1 MKIAGYSGHNFHY
14 EMFGYIIDYCK
25 KNNYE
30 LTIYCKKEFDEG
42 YIDMYNNI
50 FSDYKVEYK
59 EYDQLNTDINNYNII
74 ILFSDC
80 DKSYNFTKNNVIC
93 IDHYYIT
100 RSPEIKLHIA
110 TRPYKENYRDWALPC
125 YPIIKDRINQNNYN
139 ICIINS
145 VRTKYNIDIINRLK
159 CQEKINIHVISR
171 NIDISHFNGINNDK
185 FNIILYGRKNYGR
198 QYHRYVRYP
207 NSVVD
212 GNPSALKLLNI
223 INQCNYILTD
233 ISYEKPY
240 EDKIMSGAIP
250 LCFSTLRTLI
260 ISKQTNQYYKFKNVI
275 EFDNNSTD
283 DIILKEI
290 DINKIK
296 EERDILIE
304 NNHELISKYINKI

>member
-25 KNNYE
+25 KNKYE

-50 FSDYKVEYK
+50 FSNYNVDYKEFYL
-59 EYDQLNTDINNYNII
+59 LNTEINNYNIV

-80 DKSYNFTKNNVIC
+80 DKSYTSTKNNVIC
-93 IDHYYIT
+93 IDHYYIS
-100 RSPEIKLHIA
+100 RSPNINKHIA
-110 TRPYKENYRDWALPC
+110 NRPYKENYRDWALPC
-125 YPIIKDRINQNNYN
+125 YPIIEDRIYQNNYN
-139 ICIINS
+139 IAIINS
-145 VRTKYNIDIINRLK
+145 VITKYNINIINRLK
-159 CQEKINIHVISR
+159 CPQKINIHAVSR
-171 NIDISHFNGINNDK
+171 NINISHFDGINNDK
-185 FNIILYGRKNYGR
+185 FNIILHKS
-198 QYHRYVRYP
+198 P
-207 NSVVD
+207 T
-212 GNPSALKLLNI
+212 ALQLLNI

-233 ISYEKPY
+233 ISYDKPY

-250 LCFSTLRTLI
+250 FSFSTLRILI

-275 EFDNNSTD
+275 EFDKNSTD

-290 DINKIK
+290 DFNKIK
-296 EERDILIE
+296 EERDILIK

>member
-1 MKIAGYSGHNFHY
+1 MKIAGYSSHTFHY
-14 EMFGYIIDYCK
+14 EMFGYIIDYSK
-25 KNNYE
+25 KYNYE

-42 YIDMYNNI
+42 YINMYNNI

-59 EYDQLNTDINNYNII
+59 EYNQLNTEINNYNII

-80 DKSYNFTKNNVIC
+80 DNSYKFTKNNVIC
-93 IDHYYIT
+93 IDHYYKT
-100 RSPEIKLHIA
+100 RSPNINKHIA
-110 TRPYKENYRDWALPC
+110 TRPYKENNRDWALPC

-145 VRTKYNIDIINRLK
+145 VTTKYNTNIINRLK
-159 CQEKINIHVISR
+159 YSQKINIHVISR
-171 NIDISHFNGINNDK
+171 NINIAHFDGINNDK
-185 FNIILYGRKNYGR
+185 FNIILHKS
-198 QYHRYVRYP
+198 P
-207 NSVVD
+207 T
-212 GNPSALKLLNI
+212 ALQLLNI
-223 INQCNYILTD
+223 INQCDYILTD
-233 ISYEKPY
+233 ISYDKPY

-250 LCFSTLRTLI
+250 FSFSTLRTLI

-296 EERDILIE
+296 EERDILIK
-304 NNHELISKYINKI
+304 NNHELISKCINELM